1 MHIVANFKMNGS
13 VDFYKAIQKE
23 MKIHKDKDTKIIL
36 CPPFIYLPFLK
47 VNNKNVFLGAQDI
60 AGRESVKGTGKIS
73 GQMLKEFNVS
83 HCIVGHCELKDDD
96 EMIVCKIKKAIKNKI
111 MPILCVGEN
120 NENDNIAVIQEKLN
134 KYLADISA
142 KKLLIAYEPCWSI
155 GSGKT
160 PAIECINAVVN
171 VIRSICENKKIAVQV
186 LYGGSVNK
194 SNCNKLK
201 KANIDGFLIGEQSK
215 DLMNFVKLIKG

>member
-1 MHIVANFKMNGS
+1 MNGS

-23 MKIHKDKDTKIIL
+23 TKIHKDKDTKIIL

-73 GQMLKEFNVS
+73 GKMLKEFNVS
-83 HCIVGHCELKDDD
+83 YCIVGHCELKDDD
-96 EMIVCKIKKAIKNKI
+96 EMIVCKIKKALKNKI
-111 MPILCVGEN
+111 IPIICVGEN
-120 NENDNIAVIQEKLN
+120 NEKDDVTVIQEKLN
-134 KYLADISA
+134 KYLAEISREEII
-142 KKLLIAYEPCWSI
+142 IAYEPCWSV

-160 PAIECINAVVN
+160 PKIERINAVSDIIKSFCESKRIN
-171 VIRSICENKKIAVQV
+171 VKI

-194 SNCNKLK
+194 SNFSRLK

-215 DLMNFVKLIKG
+215 DLISFVNFIKE